1 MKLAIYQGPSLEG
14 DIDAAFATIENTL
27 ACVSLGGADMV
38 VFPELF
44 LPCYN
49 QPELHQ
55 SLSQT
60 KDSEWEK
67 QLSDLA
73 KKHHCG
79 LTVGWAEREN
89 TLIYN
94 SASCFD
100 HTGKKLAHY
109 RKIQLF
115 GPTEKATFQ
124 PGDAYSTFEL
134 NGLKAAILICYDVEF
149 AHHVSALK
157 DLGVELLLVPT
168 ANPIA
173 FTNVPDT
180 LVPARAA
187 ENGMTIAYANYS
199 GTENGLEY
207 GGRSVI
213 VGPDAKI
220 LAKAGAGQA
229 ILIADLSVVSTIDES
244 LISTQQQDSRQVNKC

>member
-1 MKLAIYQGPSLEG
+1 
-14 DIDAAFATIENTL
+14 
-27 ACVSLGGADMV
+27 MV

-44 LPCYN
+44 LPGYN

-60 KDSEWEK
+60 KDRTWEK
-67 QLSDLA
+67 RLSDLA
-73 KKHHCG
+73 KQHCCG
-79 LTVGWAEREN
+79 LTVGWAEREGD
-89 TLIYN
+89 LIYN

-100 HTGKKLAHY
+100 QTGKKVSHY

-124 PGDAYSTFEL
+124 PGNAYSTFEL
-134 NGLKAAILICYDVEF
+134 NGLKTAILICYDVEF
-149 AHHVSALK
+149 ANHVPALK

-173 FTNVPDT
+173 FTNVSDT

-207 GGRSVI
+207 GGRCLYPKRSNT
-213 VGPDAKI
+213 I
-220 LAKAGAGQA
+220 LRAR
-229 ILIADLSVVSTIDES
+229 L
-244 LISTQQQDSRQVNKC
+244 